1 MPPAAAGA
9 TLNTQQTDAA
19 GLEVG
24 RAGESL
30 TIGTLEALPPRS
42 AAPVLALPPDQLRDL
57 VGALGPGKVCWAAGR
72 RRWPA
77 GSSAGARV

>member
-30 TIGTLEALPPRS
+30 AIGTVEALPPS

-57 VGALGPGKVCWAAGR
+57 VGALGPGKV
-72 RRWPA
+72 
-77 GSSAGARV
+77 